1 MSDQIITSIEA
12 FMGFSVGLLSL
23 PIIGALIG
31 WGTNYLAVKMLF
43 RPKKSINLIFFRL
56 QGVFPKRQKAFA
68 TKLGEVVSG
77 ELFSINDVTGSL
89 KSRAVSD
96 ETIERVRKSIAS
108 MIMHKLPESF
118 PMAAMFLS
126 SELVEQ
132 ITQSFKEDIRR
143 SIGEM
148 VEDLSGQLA
157 GELDVHQIVEE
168 KVAAFSVEKL
178 ESVVLSIMKKEL
190 RFIEFIGAVLGFLVG
205 LVQILLL
212 QLVS

>member
-1 MSDQIITSIEA
+1 MSDQIITLVEA
-12 FMGFSVGLLSL
+12 FLGIPVVLLSL
-23 PIIGALIG
+23 PVIGALIG

-43 RPKKSINLIFFRL
+43 RPKKSINLILFRL
-56 QGVFPKRQKAFA
+56 QGVFPKRQQAFA

-77 ELFSINDVTGSL
+77 ELFSISDVTGSL
-89 KSRAVSD
+89 KSRAVAD
-96 ETIERVRKSIAS
+96 ETVERVRKSIAS

-132 ITQSFKEDIRR
+132 ITLSFKEDIRR

-178 ESVVLSIMKKEL
+178 ESVVLSIMRREL
-190 RFIEFIGAVLGFLVG
+190 RFIEFVGALLGFLVG
-205 LVQILLL
+205 LAQLIML
-212 QLVS
+212 QVVS